1 MRWGLQQIG
10 GVLTAALTVRAAQ
23 PPIAAHGRPRDWA
36 GLGRHLRRPAAR
48 APQIQICK
56 ISVCYQ
62 YNLVSTTGDDAKLST
77 PHCPPLS
84 NLAYTFMATVTPVAN
99 TTTVQLSWS
108 ERHDTPYPLSATA
121 TGDGGT
127 GFEYQDGRPRWHVAY
142 QIVRD
147 GDDYWHCREPLGINS
162 GGLTRTPPTDQTFE
176 VEPVVAVH
184 PENRFRAEL
193 QIVGDSSL
201 PAAPTSSALIRV
213 FGPSGLL
220 VGLGK
225 ADSVTATFSD
235 FPLYLETPGAPP
247 HDEVGDPAQAT
258 QRVVIVYT
266 TGADDA
272 SQYLCAVDVPLQ
284 PKAPDGQIT
293 RPAVLSLSTASDTAD
308 ATLPSLT
315 QAVVSSDWV
324 GTAEEPYTD
333 VVLGPVVDA
342 RGADVQYSLS
352 DPSPQGVVLVTQGNS
367 KVARFDAPGAHSVQL
382 TATNDVGTTA
392 LTLEATLVTP
402 AVQTVEDTPSLGV
415 FVGDVAWQAQ
425 GAPQHGAAT
434 IEGGLLVYTPNPHY
448 NGADTFSFARDGT
461 VASFEATT
469 SAIDDPPLLTPV
481 RAAGAPGALV
491 SVALGP
497 ATDVDGE
504 GVTYELLDGPAHGS
518 VTISGA
524 SASYTSAGG
533 FKGTDA
539 FVVSAS
545 DGITTVQTPV
555 FVQVGGGGV
564 TTLHSR
570 SETTPVGQSL
580 VVDLGYEFA
589 IVSSPAQGSAEASG
603 TQLTYS
609 PPAAF
614 QGDTILMW
622 ASTDHNHAG
631 VVAVRVG
638 AKSVSSALL
647 GPAAQPALSARSRTV
662 AYYGDGP
669 TRIAL
674 SRRHGNHPVAF
685 TLTSLGLPAGGEL
698 RAAGSGNALSVGD
711 SIAGGEVDFLPPTGF
726 SGAASFTYL
735 ARAARSLAAA
745 EVSLVAADV
754 PASNPTAVD
763 GSEGLERVSADRS
776 TTAIPVTLDRAGVE
790 DGTFTVT
797 AAPGN
802 AVRHVGGL
810 ALGPDD
816 AIVDGVVDFIP
827 NYANDDGGRVSVLE
841 YKVTDAG
848 GLDHPRTVEFEVI
861 NVDPQVDAAQSFSA
875 GGVRVDAEG
884 SVVARPSTDISLVSD
899 DQGDVAPTD
908 VVEIQLTQITLGA
921 TAYLVTGA
929 VATAQGGGAPAAAAD
944 AGIEIDGIGLNY
956 SGANGFYNLTDT
968 VHNGKAVYRKEVT
981 TVFFNGSYELAYDGT
996 MWKLY
1001 INSYNGAVMFYLEDG
1016 TTFVGTQ
1023 LWKAASPNG
1032 VDKDL
1037 TISETGAS
1045 GGAPSGARSANLN
1058 GLYLPTST
1066 ANEYAR
1072 RDGGGRLTG
1081 GPGYWQLFDAD
1092 GEAWGEGG
1100 WAANALQSDS
1110 LTVGGVQASTG
1121 VWYQTVSNQ
1130 LVVQFSG
1137 AQGAEVRY
1145 RSKDAEGGISE
1156 EAVVSLSPFNQL
1168 PHAGSFE
1175 LVVDPLALATYEG
1188 LPLYARDDAS
1198 GLSFSLGNAAP
1209 ASASIS
1215 EAGVLTLQPLDL
1227 ANDAS
1232 LAVPYKAFESTTPS
1246 RFALGTVTV
1255 RTEIRDPADAEYTL
1269 LTAPDG
1275 TYANFTAW
1283 AASADD
1289 AELGPDHA
1297 QARVVGSGALEDLD
1311 HQGAQS
1317 RESLRATLRDVHRWP
1332 LALGTPSIT
1341 SSVGQCSAVREA
1353 TKVNDSV
1360 AALVLTGVPRVFR
1373 DAAGVDRV
1381 DASQMGWNS
1390 AAWGS
1395 APQVQYFYG
1404 NTWVPTTAAIGG
1416 DVVVQLASGRRPTR
1430 WRARAEHTTISGLV
1444 DVAEF
1449 TISGY
1454 WATTPTVVPS
1464 DLVSCSL
1471 ATLDAQNV
1479 NATVAVE
1486 AAYVLHAD
1494 GTTRAIQTD
1503 LSDLNGDTNVG
1514 VAAAVLLQVA
1524 GPAHLVAPITPAT
1537 ALELTSTSSMIA
1549 YVRMRLSHD
1558 PSAHGQWSLAAPA
1571 LTNQSFQGSGL
1582 VRTGS
1587 QLRGTSKTEDA
1598 ELRAAAGTLSLF
1610 PDAALWPRS
1619 PESAPL
1625 VVPRQDLQPSLTV
1638 PYLADTPLDALP
1650 GPVWHSESNRL
1661 YVRKA
1666 SSAADI
1672 ALAVSRCASD
1682 ASASSGARSALG
1694 LAANVGAA
1702 DLLSATEAAA
1712 QSAIDGADGG
1722 DGLRASLN
1730 AVASDDGE
1738 PIFSLASPVALGA
1751 LAPHLLEDEAHAVPE
1766 GAVVVSDADPAHP
1779 YDPYSPDVY
1788 SVRYSWVDDWSETSE
1803 GNRRSG
1809 YKDVEV
1815 VVWEVSVTGVAARAS
1830 ASSNFVAFSDL
1841 RIETAPAGVDLVGR
1855 NGYNV
1860 AYSNSQASF
1869 NGPKMPNI
1877 LKRLFEQD
1885 AHVARISA
1893 TLEHLS
1899 EGSPDLQVYAA
1910 HIPSSTTGDGSDDT
1924 EEGELGQGA
1933 MTNAE
1938 RFAALRQRDGGKNIA
1953 VAAGQFNAQFKD
1965 IKAFNTNRKLTLL
1978 AFDDATGR
1986 GEETDVA
1993 DEQYYVGQAF
2003 DSAETHSREAR
2014 TGTFDMAMP
2023 GGDDQIALITSLRAP
2038 AATDLPVD
2046 FVQSFAQHATLAN
2059 VYTVQS
2065 SQRQRLASVLAPGRS
2080 LPKQSGAASLHFDRA
2095 GSMRT
2100 AGATHGSHMHD
2111 LRVVSANGTHYALC
2125 VCSMIADSR
2134 DKTTLYLHANQVYD
2148 ITSGVAG
2155 GTQVTPYAG
2164 MLGAVSFVG
2173 LQPMP
2178 VLVHSVQVTVDGV
2191 AGPIVEVAER
2201 HADGKTVMTEGA
2213 APWYDGPRVYDGRA
2227 LSIQVDETVA
2237 HLKITA

>member
-1 MRWGLQQIG
+1 
-10 GVLTAALTVRAAQ
+10 
-23 PPIAAHGRPRDWA
+23 
-36 GLGRHLRRPAAR
+36 
-48 APQIQICK
+48 
-56 ISVCYQ
+56 
-62 YNLVSTTGDDAKLST
+62 
-77 PHCPPLS
+77 
-84 NLAYTFMATVTPVAN
+84 MATVTPVAN
-99 TTTVQLSWS
+99 TTTVHPSWS
-108 ERHDTPYPLSATA
+108 ERQDTPYPLSATA
-121 TGDGGT
+121 TGDGGS

-162 GGLTRTPPTDQTFE
+162 GGLTRVPPIDQTFE

-220 VGLGK
+220 VGVGK
-225 ADSVTATFSD
+225 TDPVTATFSD
-235 FPLYLETPGAPP
+235 FPLYLETHGTPP
-247 HDEVGDPAQAT
+247 HDEVGYPAQAT

-266 TGADDA
+266 KGAEDA
-272 SQYLCAVDVPLQ
+272 SQYLYTVDVPLQ
-284 PKAPDGQIT
+284 PKAPDGQLT
-293 RPAVLSLSTASDTAD
+293 RPAVLVLSTALATKY
-308 ATLPSLT
+308 ATLPSLA
-315 QAVVSSDWV
+315 QAVVSLEWM
-324 GTAEEPYTD
+324 GTAEAPYTD
-333 VVLGPVVDA
+333 VLLGPVVDA

-367 KVARFDAPGAHSVQL
+367 EVARFDALGAHSVQL

-402 AVQTVEDTPSLGV
+402 SVQTVEDTPSSGV

-425 GAPQHGAAT
+425 EAPQHGAAT
-434 IEGGLLVYTPNPHY
+434 IEGGVLVYTPNPHY
-448 NGADTFSFARDGT
+448 NGTDTFSFAKDGT

-469 SAIDDPPLLTPV
+469 TAIDDPPLLTPV
-481 RAAGAPGALV
+481 SASGFPGALV
-491 SVALGP
+491 SVVLGP

-504 GVTYELLDGPAHGS
+504 NVTYELLDGPAHGS

-524 SASYTSAGG
+524 SASYTSAVG

-545 DGITTVQTPV
+545 DGNTTVQTPV
-555 FVQVGGGGV
+555 FVQVGEGGV
-564 TTLHSR
+564 PTLHSR
-570 SETTPVGQSL
+570 SETTPVGQSF

-589 IVSSPAQGSAEASG
+589 IVSSPAQGSAGANGS
-603 TQLTYS
+603 QLTYS

-614 QGDTILMW
+614 QGDAIIMW
-622 ASTDHNHAG
+622 ASADHTHAG

-638 AKSVSSALL
+638 AKSVSALL

-669 TRIAL
+669 TRIVL
-674 SRRHGNHPVAF
+674 SRRHGSHPVAAF

-698 RAAGSGNALSVGD
+698 RVPGTGKVLSVGD
-711 SIAGGEVDFLPPTGF
+711 SIAEGEVDFLPPTGF

-816 AIVDGVVDFIP
+816 TIVDGVVDFIP

-861 NVDPQVDAAQSFSA
+861 NVNPQVDATQSLSA
-875 GGVRVDAEG
+875 GGIRVDAEG
-884 SVVARPSTDISLVSD
+884 SITARPSTDIALVSD

-929 VATAQGGGAPAAAAD
+929 SD
-944 AGIEIDGIGLNY
+944 E
-956 SGANGFYNLTDT
+956 
-968 VHNGKAVYRKEVT
+968 
-981 TVFFNGSYELAYDGT
+981 
-996 MWKLY
+996 
-1001 INSYNGAVMFYLEDG
+1001 
-1016 TTFVGTQ
+1016 
-1023 LWKAASPNG
+1023 
-1032 VDKDL
+1032 
-1037 TISETGAS
+1037 
-1045 GGAPSGARSANLN
+1045 APSEARGANLN

-1066 ANEYAR
+1066 ASEYAR
-1072 RDGGGRLTG
+1072 RDGGGKLTG
-1081 GPGYWQLFDAD
+1081 GPGYWRLFDAD
-1092 GEAWGEGG
+1092 GKAWDEGG
-1100 WAANALQSDS
+1100 WAANAFQTDT

-1121 VWYQTVSNQ
+1121 VWYNTVSNE

-1145 RSKDAEGGISE
+1145 RSKDAEGGISD

-1198 GLSFSLGNAAP
+1198 GLSFSLGDAAP

-1215 EAGVLTLQPLDL
+1215 DAGALTLQPLDL

-1232 LAVPYKAFESTTPS
+1232 LTIPYKAFESASPS

-1255 RTEIRDPADAEYTL
+1255 RTEIRDPATAEYTL
-1269 LTAPDG
+1269 LTASDG
-1275 TYANFTAW
+1275 TFYANFTAW

-1289 AELGPDHA
+1289 TELGPDHA
-1297 QARVVGSGALEDLD
+1297 EARVVGSGALSGLD

-1317 RESLRATLRDVHRWP
+1317 REGLRAVLRDVHRWP
-1332 LALGTPSIT
+1332 LASGTPSIT
-1341 SSVGQCSAVREA
+1341 SSVGQCFAVREA

-1360 AALVLTGVPRVFR
+1360 AALVLTGIPRVFR

-1395 APQVQYFYG
+1395 APQVQYFYS
-1404 NTWVPTTAAIGG
+1404 NTWVPTTATIGG
-1416 DVVVQLASGRRPTR
+1416 EVAVQLASGRRPTR
-1430 WRARAEHTTISGLV
+1430 WRARAEHTAITGLV

-1471 ATLDAQNV
+1471 ATLDTRDVQ
-1479 NATVAVE
+1479 ATVDVE
-1486 AAYVLHAD
+1486 AAYVLHAN
-1494 GTTRAIQTD
+1494 GTTRTIRTD
-1503 LSDLNGDTNVG
+1503 LADLNGDTNVG

-1524 GPAHLVAPITPAT
+1524 GPTHLVAPITPAT
-1537 ALELTSTSSMIA
+1537 ALELASTSSMVA
-1549 YVRMRLSHD
+1549 HVRMRISHD
-1558 PSAHGQWSLAAPA
+1558 PSANGLWSLAAPA
-1571 LTNQSFQGSGL
+1571 LTNQPFQGSGL

-1587 QLRGTSKTEDA
+1587 QLRGTSKTEDS

-1638 PYLADTPLDALP
+1638 PYLVDTPLDALP
-1650 GPVWHSESNRL
+1650 GPVWHAESNRL

-1694 LAANVGAA
+1694 LSSSVVSAA
-1702 DLLSATEAAA
+1702 DLLSAAEAAA
-1712 QSAIDGADGG
+1712 QSEIDGSDGG

-1730 AVASDDGE
+1730 ALTSDDGKQF
-1738 PIFSLASPVALGA
+1738 FSLASPVTLGA
-1751 LAPHLLEDEAHAVPE
+1751 LAPSLLEDEAHAVPE

-1788 SVRYSWVDDWSETSE
+1788 TVRYSWIDDWSETSE
-1803 GNRRSG
+1803 GKRRSG

-1815 VVWEVSVTGVAARAS
+1815 VVWEVSVTGVAARTS

-1841 RIETAPAGVDLVGR
+1841 RIETAPAGVDLVGPS
-1855 NGYNV
+1855 GYRL
-1860 AYSNSQASF
+1860 AYSSSQATF
-1869 NGPKMPNI
+1869 TGPNLPNMI
-1877 LKRLFEQD
+1877 LRLFEQG

-1893 TLEHLS
+1893 TLEHLP
-1899 EGSPDLQVYAA
+1899 EGAPDLHVYAA
-1910 HIPSSTTGDGSDDT
+1910 HIPSSTTRVGGSDET

-1933 MTNAE
+1933 MSNAE

-1953 VAAGQFNAQFKD
+1953 VAAGQFNAQFED
-1965 IKAFNTNRKLTLL
+1965 IDAFDTSRELTLL

-1986 GEETDVA
+1986 GEEADVQDA
-1993 DEQYYVGQAF
+1993 QYYVGQAF
-2003 DSAETHSREAR
+2003 NSAETHSREAR

-2038 AATDLPVD
+2038 AATDLPPGL
-2046 FVQSFAQHATLAN
+2046 VQSFTQHATLAN
-2059 VYTVQS
+2059 VYAVQS
-2065 SQRQRLASVLAPGRS
+2065 SQRQRLAAVLAPGRS
-2080 LPKQSGAASLHFDRA
+2080 LPSQSGAGSLHFDGV
-2095 GSMRT
+2095 GSMRA
-2100 AGATHGSHMHD
+2100 AGARHGSHMND
-2111 LRVVSANGTHYALC
+2111 LRVVAVNGTHYALC

-2134 DKTTLYLHANQVYD
+2134 DKTTLYIHANQVYD
-2148 ITSGVAG
+2148 ITSGAAG
-2155 GTQVTPYAG
+2155 GAQVTHYAG
-2164 MLGAVSFVG
+2164 MLGTISFVG

-2201 HADGKTVMTEGA
+2201 HSDGRTVMSEGA
-2213 APWYDGPRVYDGRA
+2213 APWYNGPRVYDGRA
-2227 LSIQVDETVA
+2227 LSIQVDDTVA